1 MYVRMLNTVALFLVA
16 VVLVATCAPVAEE
29 NDNYDQYLMKRD
41 QLLRSIYQ
49 LRADSP
55 YVSSFMRASRSN
67 GKPTFI
73 RFGKRSGSDFN
84 VDTYDPRA

>member
-1 MYVRMLNTVALFLVA
+1 MYVRMLNTVALLFIAL
-16 VVLVATCAPVAEE
+16 VLVAKCSPIPEE
-29 NDNYDQYLMKRD
+29 NDSYDQYLMKRD

-73 RFGKRSGSDFN
+73 RFGKRSGSN
-84 VDTYDPRA
+84 VDPYDPRA

>member
-1 MYVRMLNTVALFLVA
+1 MYVRMLNTIALFLIGL
-16 VVLVATCAPVAEE
+16 VLVANCAPHANLE
-29 NDNYDQYLMKRD
+29 DDFSDQLFKRD

-49 LRADSP
+49 LRAASP

-73 RFGKRSGSDFN
+73 RFGKRSN
-84 VDTYDPRA
+84 PTNAMYDQDV

>member
-1 MYVRMLNTVALFLVA
+1 MYVRMLNTIVLFLIGL
-16 VVLVATCAPVAEE
+16 VLVARCAPVAEE
-29 NDNYDQYLMKRD
+29 NDLFDQLYKRD

-73 RFGKRSGSDFN
+73 RFGKRSGQPYPA
-84 VDTYDPRA
+84 VYDSRA